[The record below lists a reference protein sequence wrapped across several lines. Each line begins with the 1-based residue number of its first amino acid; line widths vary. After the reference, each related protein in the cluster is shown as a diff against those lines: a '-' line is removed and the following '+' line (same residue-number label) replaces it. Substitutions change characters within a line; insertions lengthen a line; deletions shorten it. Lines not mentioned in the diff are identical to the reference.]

1 MTTFWRKETGM
12 NEYLEILEYLIIK
25 QGTKLEDYFTYD
37 YMYNPLGHMKI
48 PILNKGWKSILAELR
63 AKSEK
68 NAKTHIVHE
77 EQTVEEVYERCFIN
91 NLNYWASMNIKWH
104 DGKDSRTRFKEARD
118 MIYYF
123 KKEADFE

>member
-1 MTTFWRKETGM
+1 M

-63 AKSEK
+63 AKSERMLKLISFMK
-68 NAKTHIVHE
+68 NKP
-77 EQTVEEVYERCFIN
+77 
-91 NLNYWASMNIKWH
+91 
-104 DGKDSRTRFKEARD
+104 
-118 MIYYF
+118 
-123 KKEADFE
+123 